1 MKQTYKLFLS
11 LLLIFGMF
19 FTCFVP
25 EGMAAY
31 LNGGSQ
37 KYMYNG
43 VIIASATYDYQS
55 SDAGSIQLYWTIYDE
70 SKKARDW
77 PTTIIVKGDMVY
89 DTSSNTSNGG
99 TQLCQLTVGN
109 IYDIRVVFVHSKNKA
124 PYYYLMIEGE
134 GVINKRL
141 SGTYTDGV
149 WISADRNSTTSKIT
163 KGDGLEAT
171 NGAFSLDYCLV
182 TDSAADPDEFHKN
195 HADFRSIEYKDGAI
209 CAELLWTPDPSSIN
223 ADNVKLINSGA
234 ELSVDKVECEGNKI
248 FLYSKGITRGETYTL
263 LLKDSVK
270 TSLGSDIRIPLKT
283 SYTIP
288 HLDKDILSSA
298 FSDGSFTV
306 DAQNLSDNEFK
317 FTVLI
322 ALKSIE
328 GYVKE
333 VIVSDEYIIPALTSH
348 KTVTI
353 DNLDFKSLI
362 PEAYIVKSASN
373 LVPVSDRIHK

>member
-1 MKQTYKLFLS
+1 MKQIYKLFLS
-11 LLLIFGMF
+11 LLLMLGMIC
-19 FTCFVP
+19 TCFAP
-25 EGMAAY
+25 EGMAAF

-43 VIIASATYDYQS
+43 VVIASATYNYQ
-55 SDAGSIQLYWTIYDE
+55 GPETQSINLYWTIYDE
-70 SKKARDW
+70 SKNARDW
-77 PTTIIVKGDMVY
+77 PTTIVVEGDTVY
-89 DTSSNTSNGG
+89 DTHNTG
-99 TQLCQLTVGN
+99 TKLCKLTVGN
-109 IYDIRVVFVHSKNKA
+109 SYDIRVVFVHSKNKA

-134 GVINKRL
+134 GVTNLSL

-149 WISADRNSTTSKIT
+149 WISADKNSNTGKIT

-171 NGAFSLDYCLV
+171 NGVFSLDYVVV

-195 HADFRSIEYKDGAI
+195 HADFRTVEYKDGAI
-209 CAELLWTPDPSSIN
+209 CAELLWAPDSESIN

-234 ELSVDKVECEGNKI
+234 ELEIDKLKCEGNKI
-248 FLYSKGITRGETYTL
+248 YLYSREISRGETYTL
-263 LLKDSVK
+263 LLKDTVK
-270 TSLGSDIRIPLKT
+270 TSLGKDIRIPLKT
-283 SYTIP
+283 SYTVP
-288 HLDKDILSSA
+288 NLDKDILSSA
-298 FSDGSFTV
+298 FSDGTFTV

-333 VIVSDEYIIPALTSH
+333 VIVSDEYTIPALTPH
-348 KTVTI
+348 KTVTV
-353 DNLDFKSLI
+353 DNLDFKGLT
-362 PEAYIVKSASN
+362 PEAYIVKSASI